1 MQWSDLEPVLVAVA
15 IGVMIGAERERS
27 HGGVALLFGGART
40 YAILGATGALAALV
54 SPSTVA
60 VGLAMVGLLLA
71 ISYSGSIPTHP
82 ASTTTVTGLATY
94 LLGAVTRDHMEL
106 AVAVGILIV
115 VLLLSKERFHRLFR
129 RSMTDDEV
137 VDAVKLLVVAF
148 VVLPLLPD
156 RGMGPYG
163 VLNPFKIWMLVVAIV
178 GIGGLGYLGVRLLGA
193 KRGLLVS
200 GFAGGFVSA
209 SATTAAMG
217 HLAKATEDRRR
228 PALAGALAASV
239 STMAQLL
246 LVVSV
251 TSRTVASVL
260 WKPALAAAAVLA
272 LGIGGLL
279 RSAGRTSA
287 TSDESATPTDPD
299 GTGTESTEAAGAIE
313 HGASNGGAEV
323 RAFALRPA
331 LILTAVITATV
342 LVSRWAAEAVGNGA
356 AIGVSALAGFAD
368 SHAGAASA
376 ASLAARGDITTR
388 TAVWAAAAAIGTNT
402 LVKLG
407 LATIA
412 GGRSFGVAF
421 AVRLLPAAA
430 AFAAVLVLVVR

>member
-1 MQWSDLEPVLVAVA
+1 MQWSDLEPVLVA
-15 IGVMIGAERERS
+15 
-27 HGGVALLFGGART
+27 
-40 YAILGATGALAALV
+40 
-54 SPSTVA
+54 
-60 VGLAMVGLLLA
+60 
-71 ISYSGSIPTHP
+71 
-82 ASTTTVTGLATY
+82 
-94 LLGAVTRDHMEL
+94 
-106 AVAVGILIV
+106 
-115 VLLLSKERFHRLFR
+115 
-129 RSMTDDEV
+129 
-137 VDAVKLLVVAF
+137 VAF

-260 WKPALAAAAVLA
+260 WKPAVAGAAVLA
-272 LGIGGLL
+272 LAIAGLL
-279 RSAGRTSA
+279 RSAGRA
-287 TSDESATPTDPD
+287 SATPDQTAEPTETQASEA
-299 GTGTESTEAAGAIE
+299 TGVTE

-331 LILTAVITATV
+331 LILTAVITGTV

-412 GGRSFGVAF
+412 GGRRFGVAF
-421 AVRLLPAAA
+421 AIRLLPAAV
-430 AFAAVLVLVVR
+430 AFAAVLVIVVR